1 MKQKNQILVTLGSIV
16 MLTLVGLIKVMVGE
30 QESLFSQRPLVVAI
44 TTTIVIITMIMVA
57 TIINRILIW
66 VAQFGQHAKQKISF
80 ITSLYATSLSQVP
93 FAIINLFLV
102 MVLNLYKIDNQI
114 AGVLSSITTALL
126 YIIILQ
132 SAAQVS
138 KRTVTIYIFMS
149 LFFAIV
155 MMFLL

>member
-1 MKQKNQILVTLGSIV
+1 MNKRNQILVSVGSIFI
-16 MLTLVGLIKVMVGE
+16 LTLVGLIKVMVGE
-30 QESLFSQRPLVVAI
+30 QESLFSQRPLIVAI
-44 TTTIVIITMIMVA
+44 TTIIVIILMIMLA

-66 VAQFGQHAKQKISF
+66 VAQLGQQPKQKISF

-93 FAIINLFLV
+93 VAIINLFLV
-102 MVLNLYKIDNQI
+102 MVLNLYKIDNQV
-114 AGVLSSITTALL
+114 AGVLSSVTAALL
-126 YIIILQ
+126 YILILHW
-132 SAAQVS
+132 AAQVS

>member
-1 MKQKNQILVTLGSIV
+1 MKQRNQILVTVGSIV
-16 MLTLVGLIKVMVGE
+16 ILTLVGLIKVMVGE
-30 QESLFSQRPLVVAI
+30 QESLFSQRPLIVAI
-44 TTTIVIITMIMVA
+44 TTTIVIIMMIMLA

-66 VAQFGQHAKQKISF
+66 VAQLGQHPKQKISF
-80 ITSLYATSLSQVP
+80 IMSLYATSLSQVP

-114 AGVLSSITTALL
+114 AGVLSSVTAALL
-126 YIIILQ
+126 YILILHW
-132 SAAQVS
+132 AAQVS

>member
-1 MKQKNQILVTLGSIV
+1 MKQRNQILVTVGSIV
-16 MLTLVGLIKVMVGE
+16 ILTLVGLIKVMVGE
-30 QESLFSQRPLVVAI
+30 QESLFSQRPLIVAI
-44 TTTIVIITMIMVA
+44 TTTIVIIMMIMLA

-66 VAQFGQHAKQKISF
+66 VAQLGQHPKQKISF

-114 AGVLSSITTALL
+114 AGVLSSITAALL
-126 YIIILQ
+126 YILILQ
-132 SAAQVS
+132 SAARVS